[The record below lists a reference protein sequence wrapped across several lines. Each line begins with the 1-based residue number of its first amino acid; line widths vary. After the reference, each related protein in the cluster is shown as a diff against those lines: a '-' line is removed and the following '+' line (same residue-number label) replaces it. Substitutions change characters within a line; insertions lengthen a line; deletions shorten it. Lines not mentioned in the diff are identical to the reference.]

1 MIEYGIIHDSG
12 ELRKLI
18 AENPD
23 LPIVVLA
30 SEEAACPDYCWTYCN
45 DVRCD
50 LSMLLDVETPYDAD
64 DGYLFTDKGEFE
76 EAIAD
81 TFSDDEKY
89 HALSDQE
96 FDEAVKR
103 EMDKYECHWKRVIVI
118 YASN

>member
-1 MIEYGIIHDSG
+1 MIEYSIIHDSG
-12 ELRKLI
+12 DLRKLI

-30 SEEAACPDYCWTYCN
+30 NEESSCADDCWTYCN
-45 DVRCD
+45 NVRCA
-50 LSMLLDVETPYDAD
+50 LSMLLDVETPYDAE
-64 DGYLFTDKGEFE
+64 DGHIFTDKIEFE

-89 HALSDQE
+89 HALSDQK
-96 FDEAVKR
+96 FDEAVKT
-103 EMDKYECHWKRVIVI
+103 EMDKYECHWKRVIAI

>member
-1 MIEYGIIHDSG
+1 MKEYGLIHDSG

-30 SEEAACPDYCWTYCN
+30 NEESACPDYCWTYCSY
-45 DVRCD
+45 VRCA
-50 LSMLLDVETPYDAD
+50 LSLLLGVETPYDAE
-64 DGYLFTDKGEFE
+64 DGHLFTDKGEFE

-81 TFSDDEKY
+81 AFSDDEQY
-89 HALSDQE
+89 HALSEKE

-103 EMDKYECHWKRVIVI
+103 EMDKYECHWKRVIAI

>member
-1 MIEYGIIHDSG
+1 MNEYSLIHDSS

-30 SEEAACPDYCWTYCN
+30 NEESACYEYSWTYCSS
-45 DVRCD
+45 VRCH
-50 LSMLLDVETPYDAD
+50 LGLVLDVKTPYDSD
-64 DGYLFTDKGEFE
+64 EVGVFTDKDEFE

-81 TFSDDEKY
+81 AFADDEQY

-103 EMDKYECHWKRVIVI
+103 EMDKYESSWQRVIAI

>member
-1 MIEYGIIHDSG
+1 MIEYSLIHDSS

-50 LSMLLDVETPYDAD
+50 LSLLLDAQTPYDED
-64 DGYLFTDKGEFE
+64 DGHLFTDKGEFE

-81 TFSDDEKY
+81 AFSDDEKY

-103 EMDKYECHWKRVIVI
+103 EMNKYESSWQRVIAI